1 MHHCHVGF
9 FLHSRATVHRVSQ
22 MRSCPLALLD
32 MCCSRVLWPR
42 RPASRPRPAEGGTV
56 PSRGR
61 HCWVPASPGK
71 ADVLEGTSRV
81 CRISAVS
88 KSELRFTR
96 GKRCVHD
103 SVAEG
108 TFNILPTAPAP
119 CVNAGAGSGA
129 GAVCLRA
136 GEGVQCPLSRPRAG
150 QAEAWRLRSH
160 WGTLTTHFPPL
171 KSGQVKAQR
180 HRDATKIP
188 LLHGSA

>member
-1 MHHCHVGF
+1 M
-9 FLHSRATVHRVSQ
+9 
-22 MRSCPLALLD
+22 
-32 MCCSRVLWPR
+32 
-42 RPASRPRPAEGGTV
+42 

-129 GAVCLRA
+129 GAACLRA

-180 HRDATKIP
+180 QRRDKNPVAAWKCLTAPQSRRPRCARAPAARP
-188 LLHGSA
+188 LLQTAGEAGLR